1 MSATSHDPQRRVLLQ
16 TAASIAVSQLAANA
30 AAATTESTKPMDK
43 KQHNGKPGEFDFLS
57 GSWKISH
64 RRLKNP
70 TTGEWDVFEGEA
82 TCWSILGGVVSVEEL
97 RIPARNFSG
106 MGLRTLDVE
115 NRQWSDFWVNGRNGV
130 LAPPGVIGGFE
141 NGVGLFVSDEE
152 EEGKPIKVRG
162 IWDNISAA
170 TCRWQQ
176 AASRDGGK
184 TWEDNWIMDWVKT
197 S

>member
-1 MSATSHDPQRRVLLQ
+1 MSTTNHDPQRRILLQ
-16 TAASIAVSQLAANA
+16 TAAGIAVSQLATNEA
-30 AAATTESTKPMDK
+30 AATESTKPMSK
-43 KQHNGKPGEFDFLS
+43 KPHNGKPGEFDFLS

-64 RRLKNP
+64 RRLKNRV
-70 TTGEWDVFEGEA
+70 TKEWDVFEGEA

-106 MGLRTLDVE
+106 MGLRMLDVE
-115 NRQWSDFWVNGRNGV
+115 NKQWSDFWVNGRAGV
-130 LAPPGVIGGFE
+130 LTPPGVIGGFE
-141 NGVGLFVSDEE
+141 SGVGLFVSDEE

-162 IWDNISAA
+162 IWDNISAT

-176 AASRDGGK
+176 AASRDDGK
-184 TWEDNWIMDWVKT
+184 TWEDNWIMDWVRV